1 MHFSENSRVWIYQ
14 ANKKLSDNQVSQ
26 IQQDLDQFTINWTA
40 HNHLLKAKG
49 LVKFNLFIILIV
61 DESNAGASGCSID
74 KSVNFIKQMENTY
87 QINLLDRFNFAY
99 RDGEEVLTAP
109 KDQFE
114 ELLKVG
120 KVNSNTPVFN
130 NLVQTLKELETNWE
144 VPFAE
149 SWHARFFQN

>member
-14 ANKKLSDNQVSQ
+14 ANKKLSDHQVSQ

-49 LVKFNLFIILIV
+49 FVKFNLFIILIV

-144 VPFAE
+144 IPFSE